1 MYHLKDFHT
10 SVGWC
15 HVVCALFIPEAWFAN
30 VQTMEPIMLKN
41 VPPDR
46 FGKVCVSFIPLPTV
60 LHISLNMFNLRLANY
75 AKVYI
80 IFVFLFANLFVIPS
94 LFVELLQ
101 SFTLKVSQVV
111 YISPTTHHKAFL
123 FGP

>member
-10 SVGWC
+10 SEGWC

-60 LHISLNMFNLRLANY
+60 LHISLYMFNLRLANY

-94 LFVELLQ
+94 LSWNYF
-101 SFTLKVSQVV
+101 KV
-111 YISPTTHHKAFL
+111 L
-123 FGP
+123 R